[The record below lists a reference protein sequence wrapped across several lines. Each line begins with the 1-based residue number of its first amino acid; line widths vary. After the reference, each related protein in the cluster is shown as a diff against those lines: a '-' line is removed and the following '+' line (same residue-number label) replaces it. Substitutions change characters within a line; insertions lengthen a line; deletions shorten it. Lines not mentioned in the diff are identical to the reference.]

1 MQHLMPIYKG
11 FCVQIWF
18 STSESKTSRYR
29 YNPVLSAGARATVR
43 AIENEEI
50 RMKLD
55 YQLIAMAGA
64 MSLAASGAFADNLTG
79 AGGTAI
85 YPVLQ
90 IWAQKY
96 QQKTGSQVNYQA
108 IGSGGGIKQ
117 IEAKTVDFANSDKP
131 LMHDEIVKNN
141 LVQFPQVVIS
151 IVPVVNLPGIQAG
164 QLVMTGDVLS
174 KIYLG
179 EITKWNDPAIARLNP
194 QVKLPATAILPV
206 YRSDGSGTTFNFTNY
221 LSKVNPSWQG
231 KIGVDTAVNWQV
243 GVGGKGNAGVAASV
257 QQTVGAIGYVE
268 YAYAKQ
274 AKMIYTDMINAG
286 GKRVHPTME
295 AFQTAASNAD
305 FSKIQDFYEI
315 LTNQPGAQSWPITA
329 ATYMLMRNDYPAA
342 KNKAILQFLD
352 YALRDGAGDAKNLDY
367 VPFPASVVKSIE
379 ASWGKTLHVTP

>member
-1 MQHLMPIYKG
+1 MH
-11 FCVQIWF
+11 
-18 STSESKTSRYR
+18 
-29 YNPVLSAGARATVR
+29 
-43 AIENEEI
+43 AIQNEEMEMQLNY
-50 RMKLD
+50 R
-55 YQLIAMAGA
+55 LIAMAGA
-64 MSLAASGAFADNLTG
+64 MSLAATGAFADNLTG

-117 IEAKTVDFANSDKP
+117 IESKTVDFANSDKP

-141 LVQFPQVVIS
+141 LVQFPQLVIS

-164 QLVMTGDVLS
+164 QLVLNGDVLS

-179 EITKWNDPAIARLNP
+179 EITKWNDAAIAKLNP
-194 QVKLPATAILPV
+194 QVKLPTTAILPV

-221 LSKVNPSWQG
+221 LSKVNSGWQA
-231 KIGVDTAVNWQV
+231 KIGVDTAVNWAV
-243 GVGGKGNAGVAASV
+243 GIGGKGNAGVAASV
-257 QQTVGAIGYVE
+257 QQTIGAIGYVE
-268 YAYAKQ
+268 YAYAMQ
-274 AKMIYTDMINAG
+274 SKMVYTDMVNAA

-305 FSKIQDFYEI
+305 FSKVQDFYEI

-329 ATYMLMRNDYPAA
+329 ATYMLMRRDYPAA

-352 YALRDGAGDAKNLDY
+352 YALHDGANDAKALDY
-367 VPFPASVVKSIE
+367 VPFPDSVVKSVE
-379 ASWGKTLHVTP
+379 ASWRKSLHTMP